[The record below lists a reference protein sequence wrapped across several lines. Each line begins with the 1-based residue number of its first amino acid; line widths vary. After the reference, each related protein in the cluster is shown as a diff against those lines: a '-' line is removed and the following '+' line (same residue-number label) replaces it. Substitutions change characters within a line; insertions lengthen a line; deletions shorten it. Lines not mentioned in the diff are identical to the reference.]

1 MLFRSFFD
9 RPEHPRGP
17 RDTGLASVF
26 VGLPQML
33 AFVVTAA
40 LLIVWDV
47 HPFLALGAGALIS
60 LAGRW
65 LSRTGTGSPS

>member
-1 MLFRSFFD
+1 MIR
-9 RPEHPRGP
+9 
-17 RDTGLASVF
+17 ASVF

-47 HPFLALGAGALIS
+47 YPFLALGAGALVS
-60 LAGRW
+60 LAGGW
-65 LSRTGTGSPS
+65 LSRTGTGSLS